1 MRNFRLL
8 WLQKGREMRSGTAY
22 DKASAEARKAAL
34 EQEAG
39 VSEVRVVEVKPG
51 E

>member
-1 MRNFRLL
+1 MRNFRVL
-8 WLQKGREMRSGTAY
+8 WLENGREMRSGAAY
-22 DKASAEARKAAL
+22 DEASAEARKARL